1 MPSFKPTEAWEA
13 SPHTLAKLEIIS
25 RYLFLWFTIR
35 SSNPKLNYIDG
46 FAGPGHY
53 TNALKGSPI
62 IALDVAKQVATSG
75 DGKLRNTE
83 IGFLFVEKN
92 PDFAVNLKETVAAM
106 SLPPN
111 FKWEVQPGSFEEKV
125 GGLLEMFKKQG
136 KLLAPT
142 FAFIDP
148 FGATGL
154 PFAIVAEI
162 LKRQGCE
169 VLLNL
174 DSDGIS
180 RLVTAQNIEKNQ
192 SHLDTLFGDSSWRD
206 ELDPKSPK
214 KLPSQVL
221 ALYKKK
227 LKKIVPYVFAFAM
240 NSRGGQLNY
249 HLVFATHHPL
259 GLEKMKDAM
268 KAVDQTGAYSFSDDT
283 VGQEMLPFNFNEH
296 ATWAERMQQSLSGK
310 WRPYADFRDYALNET
325 PFTNP
330 KSMLR
335 ELDGRGVLDVEAK
348 PGRKK
353 GSFPEDKIERIFIH
367 ETLL

>member
-35 SSNPKLNYIDG
+35 SSNSKLNYIDG

-53 TNALKGSPI
+53 TNTPKGSPI

-75 DGKLRNTE
+75 DEKLRNTE

-92 PDFAVNLKETVAAM
+92 PDFAANLKDTVGAM

-111 FKWEVQPGSFEEKV
+111 FKWDVQQGSFEEKV
-125 GGLLEMFKKQG
+125 GGLLEMFKQQG

-154 PFAIVAEI
+154 PFAVVAEI

-174 DSDGIS
+174 DSDGIG

-192 SHLDTLFGDSSWRD
+192 SHLDALFGDSSWRS
-206 ELDPKSPK
+206 ELNPKAPT

-227 LKKIVPYVFAFAM
+227 LKTVVPYVFAFAM

-283 VGQEMLPFNFNEH
+283 VGQEMLRFDFNEH
-296 ATWAERMQQSLSGK
+296 AVWAERMERALAGK

-335 ELDGRGVLDVEAK
+335 ELDGRGVLNVEAK

-353 GSFPEDKIERIFIH
+353 GSFPEDKIERIFIN